1 MPARLKSFE
10 LHGYKTFASKNEFQF
25 SDRITAIVGPNGSG
39 KSNIADALR
48 WVLGEQSY
56 GLLRGK
62 KTEDMIFSGSEN
74 RPRAGMA
81 SATVVFDNSDG
92 WLPIDFTEV
101 GITRRAYRDGEN
113 EYLLN
118 GQRVRLKDVSEVL
131 AKSGLAERTYTII
144 GQGLVDAALALKA
157 EDRRRLFE
165 EAAGIGLHRA
175 RREESLKRLETTRRN
190 LERVQD
196 ILAELQPR
204 LRSLE
209 RQAKRAQEYNQ
220 MKADLQVV
228 LHEWY
233 GYHWHLGQAELVT
246 ALLEAKQ
253 KEEILTAV
261 QSTQLNL
268 DQKLSNYRSQINNL
282 RSKLSDWHKE
292 LTELHQR
299 RENLSREQAVNN
311 ERSRSLVQQLEQLSE
326 EKLKLGEE
334 AAIQKDQL
342 EVSNQELEQLEL
354 ELSEARQSAAE
365 SVEALKTR
373 QLERSGLEERILSL
387 QKEIASISARTTQ
400 LQARQTEK
408 DTHITRLKSTLGNI
422 EQEITISLDEL
433 SSAQKQRNLFQHSQ
447 DEKAKD
453 TSSKQQDLA
462 AAKEKIIALELDR
475 KEIAEK
481 MAGQKTVIAKVQA
494 EINVLEDAE
503 NNLTGYEEGARIF
516 LQAVKENRL
525 EGAIGALGSCLT
537 VPEQFESAIASLLG
551 EYIDSLV
558 IETLDQSDKALDLIE
573 GETIRG
579 SIFPLD
585 SIAQTRSLS
594 IELDKAPVEPGKILG
609 IAANLVQS
617 EPQLKPVID
626 LLFGQAIVVKDR
638 ETARAILSSGD
649 WRKMPNLRIV
659 TLSGEMYLSSGPII
673 RGASRKGL
681 LVRPRQRR
689 ESKSILEQAQ
699 SLGNDYEARYADSER
714 KINEAQSREKE
725 YDIQYQNALDAEKSV
740 SQQISQV
747 EVQVEKIERSLQFQR
762 DQKTRNQAEIENESA
777 AQGVLRTEI
786 LTLQEQHKELTGDLS
801 VKVAEQA
808 ALPFDELTAQNA
820 YWNTNCAVI
829 EQALQDARN
838 RQGDKGE
845 RLRQLENNLADLT
858 RRSAQ
863 LEVDINT
870 LNENMR
876 LSSTEE
882 TQIAG
887 KIESLSGMVMPM
899 EEQLSSLEKEH
910 NSLLSTDTEARQELR
925 SAEQQYTQAKINY
938 AHHQESFETLRGHIE
953 DDFGLVAFEYTD
965 SVSGPKPLP
974 LDGLVEKLPKVE
986 VLSPELEET
995 IRQQKAQIR
1004 RMGAINPEA
1013 QNEYQEVKTRF
1024 EFLTSQVDD
1033 LMKAERDIREVIAE
1047 LDLLMEREFQRTF
1060 DAVAQEFKQI
1070 FTRLFGGG
1078 SARLALTDPENMTET
1093 GIDIEARLPGRREQ
1107 GLSLLSGGERSL
1119 TAAAL
1124 VFALLRVSPTPF
1136 CILDEVDA
1144 MLDEANV
1151 GRFRDLLTEL
1161 SEKTQFIVITH
1172 NRNTVQA
1179 ASIIYGV
1186 TMGRDSASQ
1195 VISLRM
1201 DELGEEFGV

>member
-10 LHGYKTFASKNEFQF
+10 LHGYKTFASRNEFVF
-25 SDRITAIVGPNGSG
+25 SDGITAIVGPNGSG

-81 SATVVFDNSDG
+81 SATIVFDNSDG

-113 EYLLN
+113 EYLIN

-157 EDRRRLFE
+157 EERRRLFE

-175 RREESLKRLETTRRN
+175 RREEAIKRLETTSRN

-220 MKADLQVV
+220 MKADLKV
-228 LHEWY
+228 LLREWY
-233 GYHWHLGQAELVT
+233 GYHWHSAQSELVT
-246 ALLEAKQ
+246 VQIDAKQ
-253 KEEILTAV
+253 KEEILSKV
-261 QSTQLNL
+261 QSNQLNL
-268 DQKLSNYRSQINNL
+268 DQKLSAYRSQINEI
-282 RSKLSDWHKE
+282 RGRLSDWHKE
-292 LTELHQR
+292 LTSLHQR
-299 RENLSREQAVNN
+299 REALSREQAVNN
-311 ERSRSLVQQLEQLSE
+311 ERSRSMIQQLEQLST
-326 EKLKLGEE
+326 EKLNVGEDV
-334 AAIQKDQL
+334 AKQKDQL
-342 EVSNQELEQLEL
+342 EIANQELEQMELEL
-354 ELSEARQSAAE
+354 EEARQSATQSAD
-365 SVEALKTR
+365 ALKIR
-373 QLERSGLEERILSL
+373 HQERASLEERIQCI
-387 QKEIASISARTTQ
+387 QKEISDLASHLTQ
-400 LQARQTEK
+400 LQARHAEK
-408 DTHITRLKSTLGNI
+408 DSHNNRLRANLVDI
-422 EQEITISLDEL
+422 EKEI
-433 SSAQKQRNLFQHSQ
+433 SASQ
-447 DEKAKD
+447 DELTAEQKSMNTVLGAKEEKAKR
-453 TSSKQQDLA
+453 TLAIQQDLI
-462 AAKEKIIALELDR
+462 KVQDKLTALDLER
-475 KEIAEK
+475 KEINEK
-481 MAGQKTVIAKVQA
+481 ISAQRALIAKIQA

-503 NNLTGYEEGARIF
+503 KNLTGYEEGARIL

-525 EGAIGALGSCLT
+525 DGAIGSLGNSLI
-537 VPEQFESAIASLLG
+537 VPEEYEFAIASILG

-558 IETLDQSDKALDLIE
+558 IGSIDQTDKALDLIE
-573 GETIRG
+573 SETIRG

-585 SIAQTRSLS
+585 AISPTKLLSLD
-594 IELDKAPVEPGKILG
+594 LDKVPANPEMILG
-609 IAANLVQS
+609 IAANLVTA
-617 EPQLKPVID
+617 EPQLKPIID
-626 LLFGQAIVVKDR
+626 LLFGQVIVVKDR
-638 ETARAILSSGD
+638 KTARNIISSRD
-649 WRKMPNLRIV
+649 WQKLPNLRVV
-659 TLSGEMYLSSGPII
+659 TLKGEMYLSSGPII

-689 ESKSILEQAQ
+689 ENKTILEQAKSVANEFEKRSTSIEQ
-699 SLGNDYEARYADSER
+699 
-714 KINEAQSREKE
+714 KINKLQIEEKACNESYKNAQEEENRLNK
-725 YDIQYQNALDAEKSV
+725 QL
-740 SQQISQV
+740 SQL
-747 EVQVEKIERSLQFQR
+747 ELHFEKIQRGLQWHQE
-762 DQKTRNQAEIENESA
+762 QKIRNQADIDNEM
-777 AQGVLRTEI
+777 
-786 LTLQEQHKELTGDLS
+786 
-801 VKVAEQA
+801 AEQA
-808 ALPFDELTAQNA
+808 NLQNEIAKLQAESKDLHAELDRNVAELDALPLDELQAQNT
-820 YWNTNCAVI
+820 YWNTNSAVI
-829 EQALQDARN
+829 EQALLDTRN
-838 RQGDKGE
+838 RQQEKTN
-845 RLRQLENNLADLT
+845 RLQQLENNLVDLIN
-858 RRSAQ
+858 RSAQ
-863 LEVDINT
+863 LEQEIDT
-870 LNENMR
+870 LNKEMALCSEEEN
-876 LSSTEE
+876 LV
-882 TQIAG
+882 G
-887 KIESLSGMVMPM
+887 DKIEERTDKVNPL
-899 EEQLSSLEKEH
+899 EEQLGSLEKEH
-910 NSLLSTDTEARQELR
+910 NGLLSTDTEARQILR
-925 SAEQQYTQAKINY
+925 TAEQHYTQAKISL
-938 AHHQESFETLRGHIE
+938 AHLQESFETLRGHIE
-953 DDFGLVAFEYTD
+953 DDFGLVSFDYTD
-965 SVSGPKPLP
+965 SITGPKPLP
-974 LDGLVEKLPKVE
+974 LDGMVEELPIVE
-986 VLSPELEET
+986 VLSAEIEDT

-1013 QNEYQEVKTRF
+1013 QNEYQEVKERY
-1024 EFLTSQVDD
+1024 EFLTFQVED
-1033 LMKAERDIREVIAE
+1033 LLKAEGDIREVIAE

-1060 DAVAQEFKQI
+1060 DEVAQEFKQI

-1078 SARLALTDPENMTET
+1078 SARLALTDPENITET

-1119 TAAAL
+1119 TAVAL
-1124 VFALLRVSPTPF
+1124 IFALLRVSPTPF

-1179 ASIIYGV
+1179 ASIIYGI

>member
-10 LHGYKTFASKNEFQF
+10 LHGYKTFASKNEFIF
-25 SDRITAIVGPNGSG
+25 SDGITAIVGPNGSG

-157 EDRRRLFE
+157 EERRRLFE

-175 RREESLKRLETTRRN
+175 RREESLKRLETTGRN
-190 LERVQD
+190 LERVRD
-196 ILAELQPR
+196 ILSELQPR

-220 MKADLQVV
+220 MKADLRSV

-233 GYHWHLGQAELVT
+233 GYHWHRAQSELVE
-246 ALLEAKQ
+246 AQIEAKQ
-253 KEEILTAV
+253 KEELLSIV
-261 QSTQLNL
+261 QATQLNL
-268 DQKLSNYRSQINNL
+268 DQKLSSYRVQINEIRVNL
-282 RSKLSDWHKE
+282 SERHKE
-292 LTELHQR
+292 LTELHRQR
-299 RENLSREQAVNN
+299 ETLSREQAVNN
-311 ERSRSLVQQLEQLSE
+311 ERSRLLIQQLEQLTK
-326 EKLKLGEE
+326 EKLGLGEE
-334 AAIQKDQL
+334 VAIQKDQL
-342 EVSNQELEQLEL
+342 EVLSQELEQLEL
-354 ELSEARQSAAE
+354 ELSEARQSASE

-373 QLERSGLEERILSL
+373 QFERSNLEERIQAL
-387 QKEIASISARTTQ
+387 QKEIDSITARTTQ
-400 LQARQTEK
+400 LEARQAEK
-408 DTHITRLKSTLGNI
+408 DTRIARLNSALGNI
-422 EQEITISLDEL
+422 EKEIVASQDEL
-433 SSAQKQRNLFQHSQ
+433 STAQNQLNSIQQLK

-453 TSSKQQDLA
+453 TENCQQDLA
-462 AAKEKIIALELDR
+462 TVKEIIAALEVDR
-475 KEIAEK
+475 KELAEK
-481 MAGQKTVIAKVQA
+481 MAGQKTVVAKVQA

-503 NNLTGYEEGARIF
+503 NNLSGYEEGAKIL
-516 LQAVKENRL
+516 LQAMKEHRL

-537 VPEQFESAIASLLG
+537 VPEKYESAIAALLG

-558 IETLDQSDKALDLIE
+558 IESLDQTDKALDLIE
-573 GETIRG
+573 SETIRG

-585 SIAQTRSLS
+585 SITQTRSLS
-594 IELDKAPVEPGKILG
+594 IELNKAPVEPGKILG
-609 IAANLVQS
+609 IAANLIQA
-617 EPQLKPVID
+617 EPQLKPITD

-638 ETARAILSSGD
+638 KSARAILSSGD

-659 TLSGEMYLSSGPII
+659 TLGGEMYLSSGPII

-689 ESKSILEQAQ
+689 ESKSLLEKAI
-699 SLGNDYEARYADSER
+699 SLGNDYEARNAIIER
-714 KINEAQSREKE
+714 NISGAHGKEKE
-725 YDIQYQNALDAEKSV
+725 CDLNYQSALDVEKAV
-740 SQQISQV
+740 YFQLSQV
-747 EVQVEKIERSLQFQR
+747 EIEIEKIKRNLQFQQ
-762 DQKTRNQAEIENESA
+762 DQKTVNQTEIENELV
-777 AQGVLRTEI
+777 AQGNLREEI
-786 LTLQEQHKELTGDLS
+786 LILQEKQRELTDELS
-801 VKVAEQA
+801 GKVTELAG
-808 ALPFDELTAQNA
+808 LPLDELTAQNA

-838 RQGDKGE
+838 RQKDKTE
-845 RLRQLENNLADLT
+845 RLGQLENNYTELT
-858 RRSAQ
+858 RRSEQ
-863 LEVDINT
+863 LELEIKT
-870 LNENMR
+870 LNDTVR
-876 LSSTEE
+876 LSSGEE

-887 KIESLSGMVMPM
+887 KIEAVSEIVSPM
-899 EEQLSSLEKEH
+899 EGQLSSLEKEH
-910 NSLLSTDTEARQELR
+910 NSFLSTDTEARQALR

-938 AHHQESFETLRGHIE
+938 AHHQESFGTLRGHIE
-953 DDFGLVAFEYTD
+953 DDFGLVAFDYTD

-974 LDGLVEKLPKVE
+974 LDGMVEKLPKVE

-1013 QNEYQEVKTRF
+1013 QNEYQEVGARF

-1060 DAVAQEFKQI
+1060 EAVAQEFKQI

>member
-10 LHGYKTFASKNEFQF
+10 LHGYKTFASKNEFIF
-25 SDRITAIVGPNGSG
+25 SDGITAIVGPNGSG

-74 RPRAGMA
+74 RPRSGMA

-118 GQRVRLKDVSEVL
+118 GQRVRLKDVTEVL

-165 EAAGIGLHRA
+165 EAAGIGLHRT

-220 MKADLQVV
+220 MKTDLRLV

-233 GYHWHLGQAELVT
+233 GFHWHQAQSELV
-246 ALLEAKQ
+246 AAQLDAKQ
-253 KEEILTAV
+253 KEEILSKV
-261 QSTQLNL
+261 QSAQLNL
-268 DQKLSNYRSQINNL
+268 DQKLSAFRSQINDL
-282 RSKLSDWHKE
+282 RGKLGEWHKE
-292 LTELHQR
+292 LTALHQR
-299 RENLSREQAVNN
+299 REKLSREQAVNN
-311 ERSRSLVQQLEQLSE
+311 ERARLLVQQLEQLTE

-342 EVSNQELEQLEL
+342 VVSNQEREQLEQ
-354 ELSEARQSAAE
+354 ELSEARQAAAE
-365 SVEALKTR
+365 SVEAMKTR
-373 QLERSGLEERILSL
+373 QLERSSLEERIQSL
-387 QKEIASISARTTQ
+387 QKEIGSITGRTTQ
-400 LQARQTEK
+400 LQARLSEK
-408 DTHITRLKSTLGNI
+408 DNHIARLRSALANI
-422 EQEITISLDEL
+422 ENEITVSQDEL
-433 SSAQKQRNLFQHSQ
+433 SSAQKQLSSIEQLKEQ
-447 DEKAKD
+447 KAKD
-453 TSSKQQDLA
+453 TYNRQQDLA
-462 AAKEKIIALELDR
+462 EVKEKIAALDGER
-475 KEIAEK
+475 KALTEK
-481 MAGQKTVIAKVQA
+481 MAGQNTVIAKVQA

-503 NNLTGYEEGARIF
+503 NNLTGYEEGARIL
-516 LQAVKENRL
+516 LQAVKEHRL
-525 EGAIGALGSCLT
+525 EGAIGALGSSLT
-537 VPEQFESAIASLLG
+537 VPEEYESAIAALLG

-558 IETLDQSDKALDLIE
+558 IESLDQTDKALDLIE
-573 GETIRG
+573 SDTIRG

-585 SIAQTRSLS
+585 AITQTRPLSL
-594 IELDKAPVEPGKILG
+594 ELDKAPVEPGKIIG
-609 IAANLVQS
+609 IAANLIKAL
-617 EPQLKPVID
+617 PQLKPITD

-638 ETARAILSSGD
+638 KTARVILSSGD
-649 WRKMPNLRIV
+649 WQKIPNLRVV

-681 LVRPRQRR
+681 LVRPRQKR
-689 ESKSILEQAQ
+689 ESKSLLEQAIK
-699 SLGNDYEARYADSER
+699 LGNDYEARITIIEGR
-714 KINEAQSREKE
+714 TGEAISREKE
-725 YDIQYQNALDAEKSV
+725 CSIQHQTALDAEKTV
-740 SQQISQV
+740 GQQLSQV
-747 EVQVEKIERSLQFQR
+747 VVQVEKIQRNLQFQQ
-762 DQKTRNQAEIENESA
+762 DQKTRNQAEIDNELSTLQNLNA
-777 AQGVLRTEI
+777 EI
-786 LTLQEQHKELTGDLS
+786 LQLREENKELAGELKDR
-801 VKVAEQA
+801 V
-808 ALPFDELTAQNA
+808 DELAVLPLDELIGQNA
-820 YWNTNCAVI
+820 YWNTNYAVI

-838 RQGDKGE
+838 RQQDKAE
-845 RLRQLENNLADLT
+845 RLSQLENTLADLT
-858 RRSAQ
+858 RRSDE
-863 LEVDINT
+863 LEKDIQN
-870 LNENMR
+870 LNENIR
-876 LSSTEE
+876 LASGEE
-882 TQIAG
+882 TQTAG
-887 KIESLSGMVMPM
+887 KIAALSNIVTPM
-899 EEQLSSLEKEH
+899 EEQLSNLEREH
-910 NSLLSTDTEARQELR
+910 NGLLSTDTEARQALR
-925 SAEQQYTQAKINY
+925 SAEQQYTQAKITY
-938 AHHQESFETLRGHIE
+938 AHHQEAFETLRGHIE
-953 DDFGLVAFEYTD
+953 DDFGLVAFDYTD

-974 LDGLVEKLPKVE
+974 LDGMVEQLPKVE

-1013 QNEYQEVKTRF
+1013 QNEYQEVKARF
-1024 EFLTSQVDD
+1024 EFLTSQVED
-1033 LMKAERDIREVIAE
+1033 LTKAEGDIREVIAE

-1078 SARLALTDPENMTET
+1078 SARLALTDPDNMTET